1 MKTIMIK
8 TAIFVMC
15 VMVVFS
21 DGNNL
26 QAWGPW
32 WNSSSVHYWG
42 GNYSPMYGRGWYGR
56 GYYGGGYYGGGYY
69 DNGAS
74 LIRAQGQATVDRSK
88 AMINY
93 QEARDKYIDNQKKL
107 ADTYVARQKAQ
118 REYNKELW
126 ATEDEFN
133 KHQAELQAQ
142 IAAKNR
148 KRTEEG
154 KSMIYMNAS
163 SSQNNE
169 VLSPSQLNPATGK
182 ITWPES
188 LQGSTYQ
195 ASRDKM
201 QELFSLKNSTGLTP
215 SLSRQIDEQAH
226 VMKNELRGQI
236 RNMLP
241 NDYLSA
247 RGFIEGLANMG
258 KSRSNS

>member
-1 MKTIMIK
+1 MKTVMIK
-8 TAIFVMC
+8 SAIFVMC

-21 DGNNL
+21 EGHSL
-26 QAWGPW
+26 LARGGW

-42 GNYSPMYGRGWYGR
+42 GNYSPMYGRGSYGR

-74 LIRAQGQATVDRSK
+74 LIRARGQATVDQSK

-93 QEARDKYIDNQKKL
+93 QEASGKYIENQKKL

-118 REYNKELW
+118 REYNKERW
-126 ATEDEFN
+126 ATQEEFN
-133 KHQAELQAQ
+133 KHQAEEQAK

-148 KRTEEG
+148 QRTAEG
-154 KSMIYMNAS
+154 KTNIYVNAS
-163 SSQNNE
+163 TSQNNT

-188 LQGSTYQ
+188 LQGPTFET
-195 ASRDKM
+195 SRNKM
-201 QELFSLKNSTGLTP
+201 QELFSLKNSTGMT
-215 SLSRQIDEQAH
+215 SNLSRQIDEQAQ
-226 VMKNELRGQI
+226 VMKGELRGQI

-258 KSRSNS
+258 ASRSNS